1 MASAA
6 AEINTIDVDFIVIA
20 STHLAS
26 NMIRKNRQM
35 VGISRIKGLENPLA
49 AGIVKA
55 YRACNRGVCHEI

>member
-20 STHLAS
+20 STPIAS

-35 VGISRIKGLENPLA
+35 VGISRIEGLENPLA
-49 AGIVKA
+49 AGNVKA
-55 YRACNRGVCHEI
+55 YCACNRGVCHEI

>member
-6 AEINTIDVDFIVIA
+6 AEINTIVVDFIVIA
-20 STHLAS
+20 STPVAS
-26 NMIRKNRQM
+26 IMIRRNRQM
-35 VGISRIKGLENPLA
+35 VGIPRLEALENPLA